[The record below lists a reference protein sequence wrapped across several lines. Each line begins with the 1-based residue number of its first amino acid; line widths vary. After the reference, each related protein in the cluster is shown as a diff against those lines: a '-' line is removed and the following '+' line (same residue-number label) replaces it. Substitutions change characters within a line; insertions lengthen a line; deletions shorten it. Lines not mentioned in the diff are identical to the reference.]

1 MNDKKIAKARLSFNQ
16 SEALNKNTYKKYE
29 PKEKR
34 YFVRDTKLEGFWI
47 RIFPS
52 GTKSYGITTRKGGVG
67 RPKQTTIGR
76 CDLIEFEDAKATARK
91 YLKAIK
97 IDGANPKEVIK
108 QESTKNKTLL
118 DLVSDYVE
126 LRTGY
131 LATFT
136 VNDYSSRITNRMK
149 SLSTKPIVEL
159 TKDDIIDWWKSCP
172 KTRSDVI
179 AFNYARKVCSVA
191 VADMYIYFNPFNIA
205 KEIIGQ
211 FPAIKER
218 DTLVDKSELPS
229 FFNAFLEA
237 SKQIKETIRDYLVFI
252 LVTGKRKGEVEQ
264 LTWDD
269 VDFKK
274 GTITLTK
281 TKTKKIDVVPMTDL
295 LYLLLNKRYEAWN
308 KHNRWV
314 FPSHYSNGTH
324 ITNPY
329 KALAKIKGFKL
340 SPHDFRRTFATATR
354 ELGIKNED
362 LSTLLNHSKRDV
374 TEGYVFASLG
384 YKEKNLDAIFDYFNN
399 NSGDAL
405 RWMMVNWYGGNS
417 NLWVESPDEE
427 TIDMDRGK
435 QREYLLAKNEDIL

>member
-1 MNDKKIAKARLSFNQ
+1 MNKT
-16 SEALNKNTYKKYE
+16 EALNKNSYKKFE
-29 PKEKR
+29 PKDKR

-67 RPKQTTIGR
+67 KPKQNTIGR
-76 CDLIEFEDAKATARK
+76 CELIDFEDAKATART
-91 YLKAIK
+91 YLRAIK
-97 IDGANPKEVIK
+97 IDGVSPKEIIK
-108 QESTKNKTLL
+108 KESTKDKTLL

-126 LRTGY
+126 LRKGY
-131 LATFT
+131 LAIYT
-136 VNDYSSRITNRMK
+136 VNDYKARIINRMK
-149 SLSTKPIVEL
+149 TLATKPVKEL
-159 TKDDIIDWWKSCP
+159 SKDDIVNWWKACP
-172 KTRSDVI
+172 KSRSDVV

-191 VADMYIYFNPFNIA
+191 VADTYIFFNPFNIA

-211 FPAIKER
+211 FPAIAER
-218 DTLVDKSELPS
+218 ERFIDKSELPS

-237 SKQIKETIRDYLVFI
+237 SDQIKETFRDYLVFI

-281 TKTKKIDVVPMTDL
+281 TKTKKIDVLPMTDFL
-295 LYLLLNKRYEAWN
+295 FLLLNKRLEAWDQH
-308 KHNRWV
+308 KTWV
-314 FPSHYSNGTH
+314 FPSHYSDGTH
-324 ITNPY
+324 IKNPY
-329 KALAKIKGFKL
+329 KSLSKIKDFKL

-354 ELGIKNED
+354 ELGIKSED
-362 LSTLLNHSKRDV
+362 LSTLLNHSKKNV

-384 YKEKNLDAIFDYFNN
+384 YKEKNLDAIFNYFNN

-417 NLWVESPDEE
+417 ELFVPSPDEDS
-427 TIDMDRGK
+427 IDMDRAK
-435 QREYLLAKNEDIL
+435 QRAYLLAKNERNELGLTVN

>member
-1 MNDKKIAKARLSFNQ
+1 MNKT
-16 SEALNKNTYKKYE
+16 EALNKNSYKKFE
-29 PKEKR
+29 PKDKR

-67 RPKQTTIGR
+67 KPKQNTIGR
-76 CDLIEFEDAKATARK
+76 CELIDFEDAKATART
-91 YLKAIK
+91 YLRAIK
-97 IDGANPKEVIK
+97 IDGVSPKEIIK
-108 QESTKNKTLL
+108 KESTKDKTLL

-126 LRTGY
+126 LRKGY
-131 LATFT
+131 LAIYT
-136 VNDYSSRITNRMK
+136 VNDYKARIINRMK
-149 SLSTKPIVEL
+149 ILATKPVKEL
-159 TKDDIIDWWKSCP
+159 SKDDIVNWWKACP
-172 KTRSDVI
+172 KSRSDVV

-191 VADMYIYFNPFNIA
+191 VADTYIFFNPFNIA

-211 FPAIKER
+211 FPAIAER
-218 DTLVDKSELPS
+218 ERFIDKSELPS

-237 SKQIKETIRDYLVFI
+237 SDQIKETFRDYLVFI

-281 TKTKKIDVVPMTDL
+281 TKTKKIDVLPMTDFL
-295 LYLLLNKRYEAWN
+295 FLLLNKRLEAWDQH
-308 KHNRWV
+308 KTWV
-314 FPSHYSNGTH
+314 FPSHYSDGTH
-324 ITNPY
+324 IKNPY
-329 KALAKIKGFKL
+329 KSLSKIKDFKL

-354 ELGIKNED
+354 ELGIKSED
-362 LSTLLNHSKRDV
+362 LSTLLNHSKKNV
-374 TEGYVFASLG
+374 TEGYVFTSLG
-384 YKEKNLDAIFDYFNN
+384 YKEKNLDAIFNYFNN

-417 NLWVESPDEE
+417 ELFVPSPDEDS
-427 TIDMDRGK
+427 IDMDRAK
-435 QREYLLAKNEDIL
+435 QRAYLLAKNEK

>member
-1 MNDKKIAKARLSFNQ
+1 MNKT
-16 SEALNKNTYKKYE
+16 EALNKNSYKKFE
-29 PKEKR
+29 PKDKR

-67 RPKQTTIGR
+67 KPKQNTIGR
-76 CDLIEFEDAKATARK
+76 CELIDFEDAKATART
-91 YLKAIK
+91 YLRAIK
-97 IDGANPKEVIK
+97 IDGVSPKEIIK
-108 QESTKNKTLL
+108 KESTKDKTLL

-126 LRTGY
+126 LRKGY
-131 LATFT
+131 LAIYT
-136 VNDYSSRITNRMK
+136 VNDYKARIINRMK
-149 SLSTKPIVEL
+149 TLATKPVKEL
-159 TKDDIIDWWKSCP
+159 SKDDIVNWWKACP
-172 KTRSDVI
+172 KSRSDVV

-191 VADMYIYFNPFNIA
+191 VADTYIFFNPFNIA

-211 FPAIKER
+211 FPPIAER
-218 DTLVDKSELPS
+218 ERFIDKSELPS

-237 SKQIKETIRDYLVFI
+237 SDQIKETFRDYLVFI

-281 TKTKKIDVVPMTDL
+281 TKTKKIDVLPMTDFL
-295 LYLLLNKRYEAWN
+295 FLLLNKRLEAWDQH
-308 KHNRWV
+308 KTWV
-314 FPSHYSNGTH
+314 FPSHYSDGTH
-324 ITNPY
+324 IKNPY
-329 KALAKIKGFKL
+329 KSLSKIKDFKL

-354 ELGIKNED
+354 ELGIKSED
-362 LSTLLNHSKRDV
+362 LSTLLNHSKKNV

-384 YKEKNLDAIFDYFNN
+384 YKEKNLDAIFNYFNN

-417 NLWVESPDEE
+417 ELFVPSPDEDS
-427 TIDMDRGK
+427 IDMDRAK
-435 QREYLLAKNEDIL
+435 QRAYLLAKNERN

>member
-1 MNDKKIAKARLSFNQ
+1 MNKT
-16 SEALNKNTYKKYE
+16 EALNKNSYKKFE
-29 PKEKR
+29 PKDKR

-67 RPKQTTIGR
+67 KPKQNTIGR
-76 CDLIEFEDAKATARK
+76 CELIDFEDAKATART
-91 YLKAIK
+91 YLRAIK
-97 IDGANPKEVIK
+97 IDGVSPKEIIK
-108 QESTKNKTLL
+108 KESTKDKTLL

-126 LRTGY
+126 LRKGY
-131 LATFT
+131 LAIYT
-136 VNDYSSRITNRMK
+136 VNDYKARIINRMK
-149 SLSTKPIVEL
+149 TLATKPVKEL
-159 TKDDIIDWWKSCP
+159 SKDDIVNWWKACP
-172 KTRSDVI
+172 KSRSDVV

-191 VADMYIYFNPFNIA
+191 VADTYIFFNPFNIA

-211 FPAIKER
+211 FPAIAER
-218 DTLVDKSELPS
+218 ERFIDKSELPS

-237 SKQIKETIRDYLVFI
+237 SDQIKETFRDYLVFI

-281 TKTKKIDVVPMTDL
+281 TKTKKIDVLPMTDFL
-295 LYLLLNKRYEAWN
+295 FLLLNKRLEAWDQH
-308 KHNRWV
+308 KTWV
-314 FPSHYSNGTH
+314 FPSHYSDGTH
-324 ITNPY
+324 IKNPY
-329 KALAKIKGFKL
+329 KSLSKIKDFKL

-354 ELGIKNED
+354 ELGIKSED
-362 LSTLLNHSKRDV
+362 LSTLLNHSKKNV

-384 YKEKNLDAIFDYFNN
+384 YKEKNLDAIFNYFNN

-417 NLWVESPDEE
+417 ELFVPSPDEDS
-427 TIDMDRGK
+427 IDMDRAK
-435 QREYLLAKNEDIL
+435 QRAYLLAKNEDSL

>member
-1 MNDKKIAKARLSFNQ
+1 MNKT
-16 SEALNKNTYKKYE
+16 EALNKNSYKKFE
-29 PKEKR
+29 PKDKR

-67 RPKQTTIGR
+67 KPKQNTIGR
-76 CDLIEFEDAKATARK
+76 CELIDFEDAKATART
-91 YLKAIK
+91 YLRAIK
-97 IDGANPKEVIK
+97 IDGVSPKEIIK
-108 QESTKNKTLL
+108 KESTKDKTLL

-126 LRTGY
+126 LRKGY
-131 LATFT
+131 LAIYT
-136 VNDYSSRITNRMK
+136 VNDYKARIINRMK
-149 SLSTKPIVEL
+149 TLATKPVKEL
-159 TKDDIIDWWKSCP
+159 SKDDIVNWWKACP
-172 KTRSDVI
+172 KSRSDVV

-191 VADMYIYFNPFNIA
+191 VADTYIFFNPFNIA

-211 FPAIKER
+211 FPAIAER
-218 DTLVDKSELPS
+218 ERFIDKSELPS

-237 SKQIKETIRDYLVFI
+237 SDQIKETFRDYLVFI

-281 TKTKKIDVVPMTDL
+281 TKTKKIDVLPMTDFL
-295 LYLLLNKRYEAWN
+295 FLLLNKRLEAWDQH
-308 KHNRWV
+308 KTWV
-314 FPSHYSNGTH
+314 FPSHYSDGTH
-324 ITNPY
+324 IKNPY
-329 KALAKIKGFKL
+329 KSLSKIKDFKL

-354 ELGIKNED
+354 ELGIKSED
-362 LSTLLNHSKRDV
+362 LSTLLNHSKKNV

-384 YKEKNLDAIFDYFNN
+384 YKEKNLDAIFNYFNN

-417 NLWVESPDEE
+417 ELFVPSPDEDS
-427 TIDMDRGK
+427 IDMDRAK
-435 QREYLLAKNEDIL
+435 QRAYLLAKNERN

>member
-67 RPKQTTIGR
+67 KPKQTTIGR

-97 IDGANPKEVIK
+97 IDGANPKEAIK

-281 TKTKKIDVVPMTDL
+281 TKTKKIDVIPMTDL

-308 KHNRWV
+308 KHNRWI

-427 TIDMDRGK
+427 TIDMDRAK
-435 QREYLLAKNEDIL
+435 QREYLLAENEK

>member
-1 MNDKKIAKARLSFNQ
+1 MNKT
-16 SEALNKNTYKKYE
+16 EALNKNSYKKFE
-29 PKEKR
+29 PKDKR

-67 RPKQTTIGR
+67 KPKQNTIGR
-76 CDLIEFEDAKATARK
+76 CELIDFEDAKATART
-91 YLKAIK
+91 YLRAIK
-97 IDGANPKEVIK
+97 IDGVSPKEIIK
-108 QESTKNKTLL
+108 KESTKDKTLL

-126 LRTGY
+126 LRKGY
-131 LATFT
+131 LAIYT
-136 VNDYSSRITNRMK
+136 VNDYKARIINRMK
-149 SLSTKPIVEL
+149 TLATKPVKEL
-159 TKDDIIDWWKSCP
+159 SKDDIVNWWKACP
-172 KTRSDVI
+172 KSRSDVV

-191 VADMYIYFNPFNIA
+191 VADTYIFFNPFNIA

-211 FPAIKER
+211 FPAIAER
-218 DTLVDKSELPS
+218 ERFIDKSELPS

-237 SKQIKETIRDYLVFI
+237 SDQIKETFRDYLVFI

-281 TKTKKIDVVPMTDL
+281 TKTKKIDVLPMTDFL
-295 LYLLLNKRYEAWN
+295 FLLLNKRLEAWDQH
-308 KHNRWV
+308 KTWV
-314 FPSHYSNGTH
+314 FPSHYSDGTH
-324 ITNPY
+324 IKNPY
-329 KALAKIKGFKL
+329 KSLSKIKDFKL

-354 ELGIKNED
+354 ELGIKSED
-362 LSTLLNHSKRDV
+362 LSTLLNHSKKNV

-384 YKEKNLDAIFDYFNN
+384 YKEKNLDAIFNYFNN

-417 NLWVESPDEE
+417 ELFVPSPDEDS
-427 TIDMDRGK
+427 IDMDRAK
-435 QREYLLAKNEDIL
+435 QRAYLLAKNEK

>member
-1 MNDKKIAKARLSFNQ
+1 MNI
-16 SEALNKNTYKKYE
+16 SETLNKNSYKKFE
-29 PKEKR
+29 PKDKR

-67 RPKQTTIGR
+67 KPKQNTIGR
-76 CDLIEFEDAKATARK
+76 CELIDFEDAKATARA

-97 IDGANPKEVIK
+97 IDGVSPKEIIK
-108 QESTKNKTLL
+108 KESTKDKTLL

-126 LRTGY
+126 LRKGY
-131 LATFT
+131 LAIYT
-136 VNDYSSRITNRMK
+136 VNDYKARIINRMK
-149 SLSTKPIVEL
+149 TLATKPVKEL
-159 TKDDIIDWWKSCP
+159 SKDDIVNWWKACP
-172 KTRSDVI
+172 KSRSDVI

-191 VADMYIYFNPFNIA
+191 VADTYIFFNPFNIA

-211 FPAIKER
+211 FPAIAER
-218 DTLVDKSELPS
+218 ERFIDKSELPS

-237 SKQIKETIRDYLVFI
+237 SDQIKDTFRDYLVFI

-281 TKTKKIDVVPMTDL
+281 TKTKKIDVLPMTDFL
-295 LYLLLNKRYEAWN
+295 FLLLNKRLEAWDQH
-308 KHNRWV
+308 KTWV
-314 FPSHYSNGTH
+314 FPSHYSDGTH

-329 KALAKIKGFKL
+329 KALSKIKDFKL

-354 ELGIKNED
+354 ELGIKSED
-362 LSTLLNHSKRDV
+362 LSTLLNHSKKNV

-417 NLWVESPDEE
+417 ELFVPSPEDE
-427 TIDMDRGK
+427 TLDMDRAK
-435 QREYLLAKNEDIL
+435 QRAYLLAKNEDSL

>member
-1 MNDKKIAKARLSFNQ
+1 MNKI
-16 SEALNKNTYKKYE
+16 EALNKNSYKKFE
-29 PKEKR
+29 PKDKR

-67 RPKQTTIGR
+67 KPKQNTIGR
-76 CDLIEFEDAKATARK
+76 CELIDFEDAKATART
-91 YLKAIK
+91 YLRAIK
-97 IDGANPKEVIK
+97 IDGVSPKEIIK
-108 QESTKNKTLL
+108 KESTKDKTLL

-126 LRTGY
+126 LRKGY
-131 LATFT
+131 LAIYT
-136 VNDYSSRITNRMK
+136 VNDYKARIINRMK
-149 SLSTKPIVEL
+149 ILATKPVKEL
-159 TKDDIIDWWKSCP
+159 SKDDIVNWWKACP
-172 KTRSDVI
+172 KSRSDVV

-191 VADMYIYFNPFNIA
+191 VADTYIFFNPFNIA

-211 FPAIKER
+211 FPAIAER
-218 DTLVDKSELPS
+218 ERFIDKSELPS

-237 SKQIKETIRDYLVFI
+237 SDQIKETFRDYLVFI

-281 TKTKKIDVVPMTDL
+281 TKTKKIDVLPMTDFL
-295 LYLLLNKRYEAWN
+295 FLLLNKRLEAWDQH
-308 KHNRWV
+308 KTWV
-314 FPSHYSNGTH
+314 FPSHYSDGTH
-324 ITNPY
+324 IKNPY
-329 KALAKIKGFKL
+329 KSLSKIKDFKL

-354 ELGIKNED
+354 ELGIKSED
-362 LSTLLNHSKRDV
+362 LSTLLNHSKKNV

-384 YKEKNLDAIFDYFNN
+384 YKEKNLDAIFNYFNN

-417 NLWVESPDEE
+417 ELFVPSPDNDL
-427 TIDMDRGK
+427 IDMDRAK
-435 QREYLLAKNEDIL
+435 QREYLLAKNENKL

>member
-1 MNDKKIAKARLSFNQ
+1 MNKT
-16 SEALNKNTYKKYE
+16 EALNKNSYKKFE
-29 PKEKR
+29 PKDKR

-67 RPKQTTIGR
+67 KPKQNTIGR
-76 CDLIEFEDAKATARK
+76 CELIDFEDAKATART
-91 YLKAIK
+91 YLRAIK
-97 IDGANPKEVIK
+97 IDGVSPKEIIK
-108 QESTKNKTLL
+108 KESTKDKTLL

-126 LRTGY
+126 LRKGY
-131 LATFT
+131 LAIYT
-136 VNDYSSRITNRMK
+136 VNDYKARIINRMK
-149 SLSTKPIVEL
+149 ILATKPVKEL
-159 TKDDIIDWWKSCP
+159 SKDDIVNWWKACP
-172 KTRSDVI
+172 KSRSDVV

-191 VADMYIYFNPFNIA
+191 VADTYIFFNPFNIA

-211 FPAIKER
+211 FPAIAER
-218 DTLVDKSELPS
+218 ERFIDKSELPS

-237 SKQIKETIRDYLVFI
+237 SDQIKETFRDYLVFI

-281 TKTKKIDVVPMTDL
+281 TKTKKIDVLPMTDFL
-295 LYLLLNKRYEAWN
+295 FLLLNKRLEAWDQH
-308 KHNRWV
+308 KTWV
-314 FPSHYSNGTH
+314 FPSHYSDGTH
-324 ITNPY
+324 IKNPY
-329 KALAKIKGFKL
+329 KSLSKIKDFKL

-354 ELGIKNED
+354 ELGIKSED
-362 LSTLLNHSKRDV
+362 LSTLLNHSKKNV

-384 YKEKNLDAIFDYFNN
+384 YKEKNLDAIFNYFNN

-417 NLWVESPDEE
+417 ELFVPSPDEDS
-427 TIDMDRGK
+427 IDMDRAK
-435 QREYLLAKNEDIL
+435 QRAYLLAKNERN